1 MSQVTVI
8 ETNIYTVDVPD
19 DLSGNEKQEY
29 VIEEWCQ
36 GYIDDP
42 SSTELEFVV
51 DEFENIIINN
61 YHYYTRLYS
70 EEISKLT
77 TEIMKQHKNICDIQ
91 MFPNPDRLLILTT
104 NPKQNYVIEIKNK
117 QQVLSDVNEL
127 LSN

>member
-8 ETNIYTVDVPD
+8 ETNIYTVDIPD

-51 DEFENIIINN
+51 DEFENIINN

>member
-51 DEFENIIINN
+51 DEFENIINN

>member
-1 MSQVTVI
+1 MSKVTIV

-19 DLSGNEKQEY
+19 DLSNKEKREL
-29 VIEEWCQ
+29 VIKDWCN
-36 GYIDDP
+36 GHIDDP
-42 SSTELEFVV
+42 TSTNIDFDV
-51 DEFENIIINN
+51 DEFENIINN

-77 TEIMKQHKNICDIQ
+77 TEIMKKHRNICDIQ

-104 NPKQNYVIEIKNK
+104 NPKQNYIIEIKNK

>member
-1 MSQVTVI
+1 MSQVTII

-19 DLSGNEKQEY
+19 ELSDNEKQEY
-29 VIEEWCQ
+29 VVEEWCQ

-51 DEFENIIINN
+51 DEFKNIINN

-77 TEIMKQHKNICDIQ
+77 TQIMKQHKNICDIQ
-91 MFPNPDRLLILTT
+91 LFPNPDRLLILTT
-104 NPKQNYVIEIKNK
+104 NPKRNYVIEIKNK
-117 QQVLSDVNEL
+117 QQIISDINEL
-127 LSN
+127 LSK

>member
-8 ETNIYTVDVPD
+8 ETNIYTVDIPD

-29 VIEEWCQ
+29 VIEDWCN
-36 GYIDDP
+36 GHIDDP
-42 SSTELEFVV
+42 TSTNIDFVV
-51 DEFENIIINN
+51 DEFENIITN
-61 YHYYTRLYS
+61 YQYYTRLYS

-104 NPKQNYVIEIKNK
+104 NPKLNYVIEIKNK
-117 QQVLSDVNEL
+117 QQVLSDIKEL

>member
-1 MSQVTVI
+1 MSQVTII
-8 ETNIYTVDVPD
+8 ETNIYTVDVAD
-19 DLSGNEKQEY
+19 DLSNTEKKKLAIQE
-29 VIEEWCQ
+29 WNS
-36 GYIDDP
+36 GAIDDP
-42 SSTELEFVV
+42 TQIDVDFVIDEL
-51 DEFENIIINN
+51 ENIITN

-117 QQVLSDVNEL
+117 QQVLSDINEL
-127 LSN
+127 LAD

>member
-8 ETNIYTVDVPD
+8 ETNIYTVDVPN

-51 DEFENIIINN
+51 DEFENIINN

>member
-1 MSQVTVI
+1 MSQVTII

-19 DLSGNEKQEY
+19 NLSDNEKQDF
-29 VIEEWCQ
+29 VVDEWCQ

-42 SSTELEFVV
+42 TSTELEFVV
-51 DEFENIIINN
+51 DEFENIINN

-104 NPKQNYVIEIKNK
+104 NPKQNYVIEINNK
-117 QQVLSDVNEL
+117 QQVLSDINEL

>member
-1 MSQVTVI
+1 MSQVTIV

-19 DLSGNEKQEY
+19 DLSEKEKREL
-29 VIEEWCQ
+29 VIEDWCQ

-42 SSTELEFVV
+42 TSTQLEFVV
-51 DEFENIIINN
+51 DEFENIINN

-104 NPKQNYVIEIKNK
+104 NPKQNYVIEIKSHE
-117 QQVLSDVNEL
+117 QVLSDINEL
-127 LSN
+127 LAD

>member
-19 DLSGNEKQEY
+19 NLSDNEKQDF
-29 VIEEWCQ
+29 VVNEWCQ

-42 SSTELEFVV
+42 TSTELEFVV
-51 DEFENIIINN
+51 DEFENIINN

>member
-1 MSQVTVI
+1 MSQVTII
-8 ETNIYTVDVPD
+8 ETTIYTVDVPD
-19 DLSGNEKQEY
+19 ELSGNEKQEY

-42 SSTELEFVV
+42 TSTQLEFVV
-51 DEFENIIINN
+51 DEFENIINN

-104 NPKQNYVIEIKNK
+104 NPKQNYVIEIKSHE
-117 QQVLSDVNEL
+117 QVLSDINNL
-127 LSN
+127 LAD

>member
-1 MSQVTVI
+1 MSQVTII

-19 DLSGNEKQEY
+19 NLSDNEKQDF
-29 VIEEWCQ
+29 VVNEWCQ

-42 SSTELEFVV
+42 TSTELEFIV
-51 DEFENIIINN
+51 DKFENIINN

-77 TEIMKQHKNICDIQ
+77 TEIMKKHRNICDIQ

>member
-1 MSQVTVI
+1 MSKVTII
-8 ETNIYTVDVPD
+8 ETNIYTIDVPD
-19 DLSGNEKQEY
+19 DLSNKEKREL
-29 VIEEWCQ
+29 VIEDWCK
-36 GYIDDP
+36 GHIDDP
-42 SSTELEFVV
+42 TSTNIDFVV
-51 DEFENIIINN
+51 DKFENIITN

-117 QQVLSDVNEL
+117 QQVLSDINEL

>member
-8 ETNIYTVDVPD
+8 ETNIYTIDVPD
-19 DLSGNEKQEY
+19 ELSGNEKQEY

-42 SSTELEFVV
+42 TSTQLEFVV
-51 DEFENIIINN
+51 DEFENIINN

-104 NPKQNYVIEIKNK
+104 NPKQNYVIEIKSHE
-117 QQVLSDVNEL
+117 QVLSDINEL
-127 LSN
+127 LAD

>member
-36 GYIDDP
+36 GYINDP

-51 DEFENIIINN
+51 NEFENIINN

>member
-1 MSQVTVI
+1 MSKVTIV
-8 ETNIYTVDVPD
+8 ETNIYTVDVSD
-19 DLSGNEKQEY
+19 DLSNKEKREL
-29 VIEEWCQ
+29 VIEDWCN
-36 GYIDDP
+36 GHIHDPTSTNID
-42 SSTELEFVV
+42 FVV
-51 DEFENIIINN
+51 DEFKNIITN

-117 QQVLSDVNEL
+117 QQVLSDINEL

>member
-1 MSQVTVI
+1 MSKVTIV

-19 DLSGNEKQEY
+19 DLSNKEKREL
-29 VIEEWCQ
+29 VIKDWCH
-36 GYIDDP
+36 GHIDDP
-42 SSTELEFVV
+42 TSTNIDFVV
-51 DEFENIIINN
+51 DEFENIITN
-61 YHYYTRLYS
+61 YQYYTRLYS

-104 NPKQNYVIEIKNK
+104 NPKLNYVIEIKNK
-117 QQVLSDVNEL
+117 QQVLSDIKEL

>member
-8 ETNIYTVDVPD
+8 ETNIYTVDIPD

-29 VIEEWCQ
+29 VIEEWCE

-51 DEFENIIINN
+51 DEFENIINN

>member
-1 MSQVTVI
+1 MSKVKIV
-8 ETNIYTVDVPD
+8 ETNIYTIDVPD
-19 DLSGNEKQEY
+19 DLSNKEKREL
-29 VIEEWCQ
+29 VIEDWYK
-36 GYIDDP
+36 GHIDDP
-42 SSTELEFVV
+42 TSTNIDFVV
-51 DEFENIIINN
+51 DEFENIINN

-104 NPKQNYVIEIKNK
+104 NPKQNYVIETKNK

>member
-1 MSQVTVI
+1 MSQVTII

-19 DLSGNEKQEY
+19 ELSGNEKQEY

-42 SSTELEFVV
+42 TSTQLEFVV
-51 DEFENIIINN
+51 DEFENIINN

-104 NPKQNYVIEIKNK
+104 NPKQNYVIEIKSHE
-117 QQVLSDVNEL
+117 QVLSDINEL
-127 LSN
+127 LAD

>member
-1 MSQVTVI
+1 MSQVTII

-19 DLSGNEKQEY
+19 NLSDNEKQDF
-29 VIEEWCQ
+29 VVDEWCQ
-36 GYIDDP
+36 GHIDDP
-42 SSTELEFVV
+42 TSTNIDFVV
-51 DEFENIIINN
+51 DEFENIITN
-61 YHYYTRLYS
+61 YQYYTRLYS

-104 NPKQNYVIEIKNK
+104 NPKLNYVIEIKNK
-117 QQVLSDVNEL
+117 QQVLSDIKEL

>member
-1 MSQVTVI
+1 MSQVTII

-19 DLSGNEKQEY
+19 NLSDNEKQDF
-29 VIEEWCQ
+29 VVDEWCQ

-42 SSTELEFVV
+42 TRTELEFVV
-51 DEFENIIINN
+51 DEFENIINN

-117 QQVLSDVNEL
+117 QQVLSDIKEL

>member
-1 MSQVTVI
+1 MSQVTII

-19 DLSGNEKQEY
+19 NLSDNEKQDF
-29 VIEEWCQ
+29 VVDEWCQ

-42 SSTELEFVV
+42 TSTELEFVV
-51 DEFENIIINN
+51 DEFENIINN

-117 QQVLSDVNEL
+117 QQVLSDIKEL